1 MKGWVVWMLVLVLGG
16 GGGTLLVRYHYTH
29 YMTTPIAEAEEH
41 KKVTIPK
48 GTDMAM
54 VIEILSQEEVIRLP
68 LYFKLAAISTGKG
81 KRFRPGQYWFD
92 LTLTPTEVMD
102 ALTRGPSVPYLRVVV
117 PEGSDIW
124 DLARIFEEAGLGTE
138 EDLLRLI
145 EDCDWLRTMNVEVPE
160 DPNRLTCAEGF
171 LFPETYFVEP
181 GMVLEDLLRIM
192 VKQTIKE
199 LRTLKKAN
207 IERYA
212 KIVHEFHF
220 DDWQLLT
227 LASLVE
233 SEVKLSY
240 EKKLVASVFYNRLRK
255 GMPLQTDPTLTYS
268 SKRRGAPPTKKDRL
282 NKKNRYNT
290 YAFEGLPPGP
300 IGNPGREA
308 IEAVLAPPKSR
319 HLYFVAKRD
328 GSGGHHFSNTYK
340 DHVKAVKKY
349 LGGK

>member
-1 MKGWVVWMLVLVLGG
+1 MKRWVIWALVLILGG
-16 GGGTLLVRYHYTH
+16 GGGILLVRYHFNH
-29 YMTTPIAEAEEH
+29 YMTNPVATDPEH

-54 VIEILSQEEVIRLP
+54 VIEILSQEEVVRLP
-68 LYFKLAAISTGKG
+68 LYFKLAALSSGKG
-81 KRFRPGQYWFD
+81 KRFRPGVYWFD
-92 LTLTPTEVMD
+92 LTHSPEEIMDELTVGPT
-102 ALTRGPSVPYLRVVV
+102 VPWLRLVV

-124 DLARIFEEAGLGTE
+124 EIGQIMEESGLCTVE
-138 EDLLRLI
+138 EFRRYVD
-145 EDCDWLRTMNVEVPE
+145 DCHWLQKFGVEIPDNPE
-160 DPNRLTCAEGF
+160 RVTCAEGF

-181 GMVLEDLLRIM
+181 GMTLEDVLEIM
-192 VKQTIKE
+192 VRQTIKE
-199 LRTLKKAN
+199 LRVLKKAN

-220 DDWQLLT
+220 EDWQLLT

-233 SEVKLSY
+233 SEVQLTY

-255 GMPLQTDPTLTYS
+255 GMPLQTDPTLVYS
-268 SKRRGAPPTKKDRL
+268 EERHGEVPTKKDRL
-282 NKKNRYNT
+282 NKANRYNT
-290 YAFEGLPPGP
+290 YEFEGLPPGP
-300 IGNPGREA
+300 IGSPGREA
-308 IEAVLAPPKSR
+308 IEAVLAPPRSR

-340 DHVKAVKKY
+340 DHVTAVKKY